1 MANLRSLLFWLAFGL
16 VTLAFLALL
25 PLALAPRALARGCV
39 RAWAGVILW
48 LARHVAGLRTEIRGS
63 LPDGAFLIA
72 AKHQSMWETLA
83 LQRLVEDPVFILK
96 RELLAVP
103 VLGLVLRKL
112 GAQGVNRAGDL
123 AQAADAFR
131 AAKAAYRQGRSVVIF
146 PEGTRRPPGSSP
158 AYDAGVHGL
167 YRAMGAA
174 CLPVAVH
181 SGHVWPPGSWRI
193 RPGTAF
199 LHFLTPLPPGLAR
212 DEFMARLATMIE
224 EYSAKS

>member
-1 MANLRSLLFWLAFGL
+1 MTILRPLLFWLAFGL
-16 VTLAFLALL
+16 LTLAFLALL
-25 PLALAPRALARGCV
+25 PLALAPRAVGQACV
-39 RAWAGVILW
+39 RGWAGAVLW

-63 LPDGAFLIA
+63 LPEGAFLIA
-72 AKHQSMWETLA
+72 AKHQSMWETLV
-83 LQRLVEDPVFILK
+83 LQRLVKDPVFIVK

-103 VLGLVLRKL
+103 VLGLVLRRL
-112 GAQGVNRAGDL
+112 GAQGVKRAGDL
-123 AQAADAFR
+123 AQAANAFR
-131 AAKAAYRQGRSVVIF
+131 AAKAAYRQGRSVILF
-146 PEGTRRPPGSSP
+146 PEGTRKLPGAAP

-199 LHFLTPLPPGLAR
+199 LHFLTPLPPGLPR
-212 DEFMARLATMIE
+212 DEFMARLSTMIE